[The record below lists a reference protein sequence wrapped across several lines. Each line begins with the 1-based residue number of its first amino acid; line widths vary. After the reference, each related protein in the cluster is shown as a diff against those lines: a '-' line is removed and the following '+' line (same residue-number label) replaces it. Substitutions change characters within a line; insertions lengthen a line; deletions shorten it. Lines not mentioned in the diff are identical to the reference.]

1 MKIIFLDIDGVLN
14 VIPKEFDKYGGTF
27 HPEFVE
33 NLKHIIDKTGA
44 KIVISS
50 SWRSA
55 GLQTIK
61 NMWKDRNLPGEVVG
75 ITPYLSNMIEDNIG
89 NIVGFDSVP
98 RGYEIQKFIEKCT
111 FEIDSYVI
119 IDDDTDMLDS
129 QLKNFVQT
137 SENSDHPDCID
148 IGYGLTKKCAKKAI
162 AILNTIKPSIT
173 PSKKMDEFLDK
184 VDALCHEYGYE
195 IHPTID
201 GWTGRTDKNGNYDT
215 IAIIGKDEI
224 QQVVFIDGDGRGK

>member
-14 VIPKEFDKYGGTF
+14 VIPKDFDKYGGTF

-33 NLKHIIDKTGA
+33 NLKYIIDKTDA

-55 GLQTIK
+55 GLIEMQ

-75 ITPYLSNMIEDNIG
+75 ITPYLKGGARVI
-89 NIVGFDSVP
+89 
-98 RGYEIQKFIEKCT
+98 RGHEIQAWLDMHKMGT
-111 FEIDSYVI
+111 HSYVI

-148 IGYGLTKKCAKKAI
+148 IGYGLTRQCANKAI
-162 AILNTIKPSIT
+162 CILLSNEKDVLRFSVFTTEAGYDCSLDIDCENNT
-173 PSKKMDEFLDK
+173 L
-184 VDALCHEYGYE
+184 
-195 IHPTID
+195 
-201 GWTGRTDKNGNYDT
+201 NY
-215 IAIIGKDEI
+215 
-224 QQVVFIDGDGRGK
+224 Q